1 VERGAGLVSIHQLLR
16 TKESVMK
23 KSLFTPLMIA
33 VVFFLSTSGYCAE
46 LAPAIE
52 KKASGIINWT
62 LGIVQTAGT
71 GKALKNDSTTTF
83 DVEIKAFLRAKSD
96 AQGRL
101 LDVVKEIR
109 INSNMQ
115 VGSFANKSDVVMAK
129 IKEMVFKAQEIEKL
143 RKHRSDGSVEV
154 CVQLN
159 LFGGFA
165 QLVLPDEIQQIESIK
180 HILPTKNP
188 PSSGLAKTAASDIY
202 TGLVVDAR
210 GIAAKPA
217 MVPRLLDENGQ
228 EVYGTAF
235 ASREFAVQRG
245 MCLYAADFKPSQ
257 KDSRVGP
264 RPLIVKGI
272 KTLGPGQSNIV
283 VSNADASKL
292 LSSSEHLLF
301 LKECKVVIVLDPQLN

>member
-1 VERGAGLVSIHQLLR
+1 
-16 TKESVMK
+16 MK
-23 KSLFTPLMIA
+23 KRLFTPLMI
-33 VVFFLSTSGYCAE
+33 VVFFFLSTSGYSAE

-52 KKASGIINWT
+52 KKASGIIDWT
-62 LGIVQTAGT
+62 RGIIQTAGT
-71 GKALKNDSTTTF
+71 GKALKNDTKTTF
-83 DVEIKAFLRAKSD
+83 DVKIKAFLRAKSD

-109 INSNMQ
+109 INSEMQ
-115 VGSFANKSDVVMAK
+115 VGSFANKSDVIMAK
-129 IKEMVFKAQEIEKL
+129 IKEMVFKAEEIEKL
-143 RKHRSDGSVEV
+143 RKQRSDGSVEV
-154 CVQLN
+154 WMQMN

-180 HILPTKNP
+180 HIVPMKKPLSYGSVK
-188 PSSGLAKTAASDIY
+188 PSASDIY
-202 TGLVVDAR
+202 TGLIVDAR

-245 MCLYAADFKPSQ
+245 MCVYAADFKPSQ
-257 KDSRVGP
+257 EDSRVGP

-283 VSNADASKL
+283 ISNADASKM
-292 LSSSEHLLF
+292 LSASEHLLF

>member
-1 VERGAGLVSIHQLLR
+1 MERGAGLVFIHQLLR
-16 TKESVMK
+16 IKESVMK

-33 VVFFLSTSGYCAE
+33 VVVFLSTSGYCTE
-46 LAPAIE
+46 LAPVIE
-52 KKASGIINWT
+52 KKANGIINWT
-62 LGIVQTAGT
+62 LGVVQTTGT
-71 GKALKNDSTTTF
+71 GKVFKNDSTTTF
-83 DVEIKAFLRAKSD
+83 DVKIKAILRAKSD

-115 VGSFANKSDVVMAK
+115 VGSFANKSDMVMAK
-129 IKEMVFKAQEIEKL
+129 IKEMVFKAQEIKKL

-154 CVQLN
+154 RVQLN

-180 HILPTKNP
+180 HILPMKNP
-188 PSSGLAKTAASDIY
+188 PSSGSANTSASDIY
-202 TGLVVDAR
+202 SGLVVDAR

-245 MCLYAADFKPSQ
+245 MCGYVADFKPSQ
-257 KDSRVGP
+257 KDSRVGL

-283 VSNADASKL
+283 ISNADASKL

-301 LKECKVVIVLDPQLN
+301 LKECKVVIVLDSQLN